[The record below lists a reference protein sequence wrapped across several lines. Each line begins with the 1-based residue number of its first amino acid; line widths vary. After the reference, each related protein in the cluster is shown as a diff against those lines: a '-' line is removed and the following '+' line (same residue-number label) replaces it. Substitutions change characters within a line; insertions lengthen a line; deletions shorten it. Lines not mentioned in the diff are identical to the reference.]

1 MTVLKKAVLINYD
14 RLSQLIESS
23 TVDEETVYFLSG
35 KDVIGAIKNIGDA
48 LISKNIQTQNKLYLF
63 AEEIKK
69 IKVNTFADETLVA
82 ISNVLNVGFTEEEL
96 RGALSNF
103 LQQNLEYNMTATNV
117 AINQYK
123 DNKKIKPIHIYARA
137 TAINNLA
144 FNGSNL
150 KKITA
155 PLATKIAMNAFEN
168 CSELEELS
176 LGSYNYKT
184 GLNSSFSLKNC
195 PKVKK
200 LVLGNN
206 SEISSFDYTS
216 KLSYSSKSIEIYTN
230 DGKKYNKTTNRFE

>member
-1 MTVLKKAVLINYD
+1 MAEQHIEDVLNEIKKFN
-14 RLSQLIESS
+14 
-23 TVDEETVYFLSG
+23 TH
-35 KDVIGAIKNIGDA
+35 IKNIGDA
-48 LISKNIQTQNKLYLF
+48 LINKNIQTQNKLYLF

-96 RGALSNF
+96 RGVLGNF
-103 LQQNLEYNMTATNV
+103 LQQNLEYNMTATDV

-155 PLATKIAMNAFEN
+155 PLVTKIAMNAFEN

-206 SEISSFDYTS
+206 SEISLFDYTS

>member
-1 MTVLKKAVLINYD
+1 MAEQHIEDVLNEIKKFN
-14 RLSQLIESS
+14 
-23 TVDEETVYFLSG
+23 TH
-35 KDVIGAIKNIGDA
+35 IKNIGDA

-69 IKVNTFADETLVA
+69 IKINTFADETLVA

-96 RGALSNF
+96 RGALGNF
-103 LQQNLEYNMTATNV
+103 LQQNLEYNMTATDV

-137 TAINNLA
+137 TVINNLA

-155 PLATKIAMNAFEN
+155 PLVTKIAMNAFEN

>member
-1 MTVLKKAVLINYD
+1 MAEQHIEDVLNEIKKFN
-14 RLSQLIESS
+14 
-23 TVDEETVYFLSG
+23 TH
-35 KDVIGAIKNIGDA
+35 IKNIGDA

-96 RGALSNF
+96 RGALGNF
-103 LQQNLEYNMTATNV
+103 LQQNLEYNMTATDV

-137 TAINNLA
+137 TVINNLA

-155 PLATKIAMNAFEN
+155 PLVFKIAMNAFEN

-206 SEISSFDYTS
+206 SEISLFDYTS

>member
-1 MTVLKKAVLINYD
+1 MAEQYIEDVLNEIKKFN
-14 RLSQLIESS
+14 
-23 TVDEETVYFLSG
+23 TH
-35 KDVIGAIKNIGDA
+35 IKNIGDA

-96 RGALSNF
+96 RGALGNF
-103 LQQNLEYNMTATNV
+103 LQQNLEYNMTATDV

-155 PLATKIAMNAFEN
+155 PLVTKIAMNAFEN

>member
-1 MTVLKKAVLINYD
+1 MAEQHIEDVLNEIKKFN
-14 RLSQLIESS
+14 
-23 TVDEETVYFLSG
+23 TH
-35 KDVIGAIKNIGDA
+35 IKNIGDA

-96 RGALSNF
+96 RGALGNF
-103 LQQNLEYNMTATNV
+103 LQQNLEYNMTATDV

-155 PLATKIAMNAFEN
+155 PLVTKIVMNAFEN

>member
-1 MTVLKKAVLINYD
+1 MAEQHIEDVLNEIKKFN
-14 RLSQLIESS
+14 
-23 TVDEETVYFLSG
+23 TH
-35 KDVIGAIKNIGDA
+35 IKNIGDA

-96 RGALSNF
+96 RGALGNF
-103 LQQNLEYNMTATNV
+103 LQQNLEYNMTATDV

-155 PLATKIAMNAFEN
+155 PLVTKIAMNAFEN

-216 KLSYSSKSIEIYTN
+216 KLSYSSKYIEIYTN

>member
-1 MTVLKKAVLINYD
+1 MTEQHIEDVLNEIKKFN
-14 RLSQLIESS
+14 
-23 TVDEETVYFLSG
+23 TH
-35 KDVIGAIKNIGDA
+35 IKNIGDA

-96 RGALSNF
+96 RGALGNF
-103 LQQNLEYNMTATNV
+103 LQQNLEYNMTATDV

-123 DNKKIKPIHIYARA
+123 DNKKIKPIHIYVRA

-155 PLATKIAMNAFEN
+155 PLVTKIAMNAFEN

>member
-1 MTVLKKAVLINYD
+1 MAEQHIEDVLNEIKKFN
-14 RLSQLIESS
+14 
-23 TVDEETVYFLSG
+23 TH
-35 KDVIGAIKNIGDA
+35 IKNIGDA

-63 AEEIKK
+63 ADEIKK

-96 RGALSNF
+96 RGALGNF
-103 LQQNLEYNMTATNV
+103 LQQNLEYNITATDV

-155 PLATKIAMNAFEN
+155 PLVTKIAMNAFEN

-206 SEISSFDYTS
+206 SEISLFDYTS

>member
-1 MTVLKKAVLINYD
+1 MAEQHIEDVLNEIKKFN
-14 RLSQLIESS
+14 
-23 TVDEETVYFLSG
+23 TH
-35 KDVIGAIKNIGDA
+35 IKNIGDA

-96 RGALSNF
+96 RGALGNF
-103 LQQNLEYNMTATNV
+103 LQQNLEYNMTATDV

-155 PLATKIAMNAFEN
+155 PLVTKIAINAFEN

>member
-1 MTVLKKAVLINYD
+1 MAEQHIEDVLNEIKKFN
-14 RLSQLIESS
+14 
-23 TVDEETVYFLSG
+23 TH
-35 KDVIGAIKNIGDA
+35 IKNIGDA

-96 RGALSNF
+96 RGALGNF
-103 LQQNLEYNMTATNV
+103 LQQNLEYNMTATDV

-155 PLATKIAMNAFEN
+155 PLVTKIAMNAFEN

-216 KLSYSSKSIEIYTN
+216 KLSYSSKTIEIYTN

>member
-1 MTVLKKAVLINYD
+1 MAEQHIEDVLNEIKKFN
-14 RLSQLIESS
+14 
-23 TVDEETVYFLSG
+23 TH
-35 KDVIGAIKNIGDA
+35 IKNIGDA

-69 IKVNTFADETLVA
+69 NKVNTFADETLVA

-96 RGALSNF
+96 RGALGNF
-103 LQQNLEYNMTATNV
+103 LQQNLEYNMTATDV

-144 FNGSNL
+144 FNSSNL

-155 PLATKIAMNAFEN
+155 PLVTKIAMNAFEN

-206 SEISSFDYTS
+206 SEISLFDYTS

-230 DGKKYNKTTNRFE
+230 DGKKYNKTINRFE

>member
-1 MTVLKKAVLINYD
+1 MAEQHIEDVLNEIKKFN
-14 RLSQLIESS
+14 
-23 TVDEETVYFLSG
+23 TH
-35 KDVIGAIKNIGDA
+35 IKNIGDA

-96 RGALSNF
+96 RGALGNF
-103 LQQNLEYNMTATNV
+103 LQQNLEYNMTATDV

-155 PLATKIAMNAFEN
+155 PLVTKIAMNAFEN

-184 GLNSSFSLKNC
+184 SLNSSFSLKNC

-206 SEISSFDYTS
+206 SEISLFDYTS

>member
-1 MTVLKKAVLINYD
+1 MAEQHIEDVLNEIKKFN
-14 RLSQLIESS
+14 
-23 TVDEETVYFLSG
+23 TH
-35 KDVIGAIKNIGDA
+35 IKNIGDA

-96 RGALSNF
+96 RGALGNF
-103 LQQNLEYNMTATNV
+103 LQQNLEYNMTATDV

-155 PLATKIAMNAFEN
+155 PLVTKIAMNAFEN

-195 PKVKK
+195 PKVKR

-206 SEISSFDYTS
+206 SEISLFDYTS

>member
-1 MTVLKKAVLINYD
+1 MAEQYIEDVLNEIKKFN
-14 RLSQLIESS
+14 
-23 TVDEETVYFLSG
+23 TH
-35 KDVIGAIKNIGDA
+35 IKNIGDA

-96 RGALSNF
+96 RGALGNF
-103 LQQNLEYNMTATNV
+103 LQQNLEYNMTATDV
-117 AINQYK
+117 TINQYK

-155 PLATKIAMNAFEN
+155 PLVTKIAMNAFEN

-206 SEISSFDYTS
+206 SEISLFDYTS

>member
-1 MTVLKKAVLINYD
+1 MAEQHIEDVLNEIKKFN
-14 RLSQLIESS
+14 
-23 TVDEETVYFLSG
+23 TH
-35 KDVIGAIKNIGDA
+35 IKNIGDA

-96 RGALSNF
+96 RGALGNF
-103 LQQNLEYNMTATNV
+103 LQQNLEYNMTATDV

-155 PLATKIAMNAFEN
+155 PLVTKIAMNAFEN

-184 GLNSSFSLKNC
+184 GLNTSFSLKNC

-206 SEISSFDYTS
+206 SEISLFDYTS
-216 KLSYSSKSIEIYTN
+216 RLSYSSKSIEIYTN

>member
-1 MTVLKKAVLINYD
+1 MAEQHIEDVLNEIKKFN
-14 RLSQLIESS
+14 
-23 TVDEETVYFLSG
+23 TH
-35 KDVIGAIKNIGDA
+35 IKNIGDA

-82 ISNVLNVGFTEEEL
+82 ISNVLNVGFTEKEL
-96 RGALSNF
+96 RGALGNF
-103 LQQNLEYNMTATNV
+103 LQQNLEYNMTATDV

-123 DNKKIKPIHIYARA
+123 DNKKIKPIHIYAHA

-155 PLATKIAMNAFEN
+155 PLVTKIAMNAFEN

>member
-1 MTVLKKAVLINYD
+1 MAEQHIEDVLNEIKKFN
-14 RLSQLIESS
+14 
-23 TVDEETVYFLSG
+23 TH
-35 KDVIGAIKNIGDA
+35 IKNIGDA

-69 IKVNTFADETLVA
+69 IKVNTLADDTMVA

-96 RGALSNF
+96 RGALGNF
-103 LQQNLEYNMTATNV
+103 LQQNLEYNMTAIDV

-123 DNKKIKPIHIYARA
+123 DNKKIKPIHVYARA

-155 PLATKIAMNAFEN
+155 PLVTKIAPNAFEN
-168 CSELEELS
+168 CSELEELNF
-176 LGSYNYKT
+176 GSFVYKP
-184 GLNSSFSLKNC
+184 GLNTSFSLRGC

-200 LVLGNN
+200 LVVNN
-206 SEISSFDYTS
+206 KSTINSSD
-216 KLSYSSKSIEIYTN
+216 YSSKIAIANRNIEIFTDN
-230 DGKKYNKTTNRFE
+230 GKKYNKTTYQFE

>member
-1 MTVLKKAVLINYD
+1 MAEQHIEAVLNEIKKFN
-14 RLSQLIESS
+14 
-23 TVDEETVYFLSG
+23 TH
-35 KDVIGAIKNIGDA
+35 IKNIGDA
-48 LISKNIQTQNKLYLF
+48 LISKNIKTQNKLYLF

-96 RGALSNF
+96 RGALGNF
-103 LQQNLEYNMTATNV
+103 LQQNLEYNMTATDV

-137 TAINNLA
+137 TTINNLA

-155 PLATKIAMNAFEN
+155 PLVTKIAMNAFEN

-206 SEISSFDYTS
+206 SEISLFDYTS

>member
-1 MTVLKKAVLINYD
+1 MAEQHIEAVLNEIKKFN
-14 RLSQLIESS
+14 
-23 TVDEETVYFLSG
+23 TH
-35 KDVIGAIKNIGDA
+35 IKNIGDA

-96 RGALSNF
+96 RGALGNF
-103 LQQNLEYNMTATNV
+103 LQQNLEYNMTATDV

-137 TAINNLA
+137 TTINNLA

-155 PLATKIAMNAFEN
+155 PLVTKIAMNAFEN

-206 SEISSFDYTS
+206 SEISLFDYTS

-230 DGKKYNKTTNRFE
+230 DGKKYNKTTNQFE

>member
-1 MTVLKKAVLINYD
+1 M
-14 RLSQLIESS
+14 
-23 TVDEETVYFLSG
+23 
-35 KDVIGAIKNIGDA
+35 
-48 LISKNIQTQNKLYLF
+48 F

-96 RGALSNF
+96 RGALGNF
-103 LQQNLEYNMTATNV
+103 LQQNLEYNMTATDV

-155 PLATKIAMNAFEN
+155 PLVTKIAMNAFEN

-206 SEISSFDYTS
+206 SEISLFDYTS

>member
-1 MTVLKKAVLINYD
+1 MAEQHIEAVLNEIKKFN
-14 RLSQLIESS
+14 
-23 TVDEETVYFLSG
+23 TH
-35 KDVIGAIKNIGDA
+35 IKNIGDA

-96 RGALSNF
+96 RGALDNF
-103 LQQNLEYNMTATNV
+103 LQQNLEYNMTATDV

-137 TAINNLA
+137 TTINNLA

-155 PLATKIAMNAFEN
+155 PLVTKIAMNAFEN

-206 SEISSFDYTS
+206 SEISLFDYTS

>member
-1 MTVLKKAVLINYD
+1 MAEQHIEDVLNEIKKFN
-14 RLSQLIESS
+14 
-23 TVDEETVYFLSG
+23 TH
-35 KDVIGAIKNIGDA
+35 IKNIGDA

-69 IKVNTFADETLVA
+69 SKVNTFADETLVA

-103 LQQNLEYNMTATNV
+103 LQQNLEYNMTATDV

-123 DNKKIKPIHIYARA
+123 DNKKIKPIHIYVRA

-155 PLATKIAMNAFEN
+155 PLVTKIAMNAFEN

-184 GLNSSFSLKNC
+184 GLNNSFSLKNC

-206 SEISSFDYTS
+206 SEISLFDYTS

>member
-1 MTVLKKAVLINYD
+1 MAEQHIEDVLNEIKKFN
-14 RLSQLIESS
+14 
-23 TVDEETVYFLSG
+23 TH
-35 KDVIGAIKNIGDA
+35 IKNIGDA

-96 RGALSNF
+96 RGALGNF
-103 LQQNLEYNMTATNV
+103 LQQNLEYNMTATDV

-155 PLATKIAMNAFEN
+155 PLVTKIAMNAFEN

-206 SEISSFDYTS
+206 SEISLFDYTS

-230 DGKKYNKTTNRFE
+230 DGKKYNKTTYQFE

>member
-1 MTVLKKAVLINYD
+1 MAEQHIEDVLNEIKKFNIH
-14 RLSQLIESS
+14 
-23 TVDEETVYFLSG
+23 
-35 KDVIGAIKNIGDA
+35 IKNIGDA

-96 RGALSNF
+96 RGALGNF
-103 LQQNLEYNMTATNV
+103 LQQNLEYNMTATDV

-137 TAINNLA
+137 TTINNLA

-155 PLATKIAMNAFEN
+155 PLVTKIAMNAFEN

-176 LGSYNYKT
+176 LGSYNYKN

-206 SEISSFDYTS
+206 SEISLFDYTS

>member
-1 MTVLKKAVLINYD
+1 MAEQHIEDVLNEIKKFNIH
-14 RLSQLIESS
+14 
-23 TVDEETVYFLSG
+23 
-35 KDVIGAIKNIGDA
+35 IKNIGDA

-103 LQQNLEYNMTATNV
+103 LQQNLEYNMTATDV

-155 PLATKIAMNAFEN
+155 PLVTKIAMNAFEN

-206 SEISSFDYTS
+206 SEISLFDYTS

>member
-1 MTVLKKAVLINYD
+1 MAEQHIEDVLNEIKKFN
-14 RLSQLIESS
+14 
-23 TVDEETVYFLSG
+23 TH
-35 KDVIGAIKNIGDA
+35 IKNIGDA

-96 RGALSNF
+96 RGALGNF
-103 LQQNLEYNMTATNV
+103 LQQNLEYNMTATDV

-137 TAINNLA
+137 TTINNLA

-155 PLATKIAMNAFEN
+155 PLVTKIAMNAFEN

-206 SEISSFDYTS
+206 SEISLFDYTS

>member
-1 MTVLKKAVLINYD
+1 MLLLV
-14 RLSQLIESS
+14 
-23 TVDEETVYFLSG
+23 
-35 KDVIGAIKNIGDA
+35 
-48 LISKNIQTQNKLYLF
+48 KNIQTQNKLYLF

-96 RGALSNF
+96 
-103 LQQNLEYNMTATNV
+103 
-117 AINQYK
+117 
-123 DNKKIKPIHIYARA
+123 
-137 TAINNLA
+137 
-144 FNGSNL
+144 
-150 KKITA
+150 
-155 PLATKIAMNAFEN
+155 
-168 CSELEELS
+168 S

-206 SEISSFDYTS
+206 SEIFLFDYTS

-230 DGKKYNKTTNRFE
+230 DGKKYNKTTNQFE

>member
-1 MTVLKKAVLINYD
+1 MAEQHIEDVLNEIKKFN
-14 RLSQLIESS
+14 
-23 TVDEETVYFLSG
+23 TH
-35 KDVIGAIKNIGDA
+35 IKNIGDA

-82 ISNVLNVGFTEEEL
+82 ISNVLNVGFTEKEL

-103 LQQNLEYNMTATNV
+103 LQQNLEYNMTATDV

-155 PLATKIAMNAFEN
+155 PLVTKIAMNAFEN

>member
-1 MTVLKKAVLINYD
+1 MAEQHIEDVLNEIKKFN
-14 RLSQLIESS
+14 
-23 TVDEETVYFLSG
+23 TH
-35 KDVIGAIKNIGDA
+35 IKNIGDA

-103 LQQNLEYNMTATNV
+103 LQQNLEYNMTATDV

-155 PLATKIAMNAFEN
+155 PLVTKIAMNAFEN

-206 SEISSFDYTS
+206 SEISLFDYTS

>member
-1 MTVLKKAVLINYD
+1 MAEQHIEAVLNEIKKFN
-14 RLSQLIESS
+14 
-23 TVDEETVYFLSG
+23 TH
-35 KDVIGAIKNIGDA
+35 IKNIGDA

-82 ISNVLNVGFTEEEL
+82 ISNVLNVGFTEKEL
-96 RGALSNF
+96 RGALGNF
-103 LQQNLEYNMTATNV
+103 LQQNLEYNMTATDV

-155 PLATKIAMNAFEN
+155 PLVTKIAMNAFEN

-184 GLNSSFSLKNC
+184 DLNSSFSLKNC

-206 SEISSFDYTS
+206 SEISLFDYTS

-230 DGKKYNKTTNRFE
+230 DGKKYNKTTYRFE

>member
-1 MTVLKKAVLINYD
+1 MAEQHIEDVLNEIKKFN
-14 RLSQLIESS
+14 
-23 TVDEETVYFLSG
+23 TH
-35 KDVIGAIKNIGDA
+35 IKNIGDA

-96 RGALSNF
+96 RGALGNF
-103 LQQNLEYNMTATNV
+103 LQQNLEYNMTATDV

-155 PLATKIAMNAFEN
+155 PLVTKIAMNAFEN

-206 SEISSFDYTS
+206 SEISLFDYTS
-216 KLSYSSKSIEIYTN
+216 KLSYSSKTIEIYTN
-230 DGKKYNKTTNRFE
+230 DGKKYNKATNRFE

>member
-1 MTVLKKAVLINYD
+1 MAEQHIEDALNEIKKFN
-14 RLSQLIESS
+14 
-23 TVDEETVYFLSG
+23 TH
-35 KDVIGAIKNIGDA
+35 IKNIGDA

-96 RGALSNF
+96 RGALGNF
-103 LQQNLEYNMTATNV
+103 LQQNLEYNMTATDV

-155 PLATKIAMNAFEN
+155 PLVTKIAMNAFEN

-230 DGKKYNKTTNRFE
+230 DGKKYNKITNRFE